1 MGFVKP
7 KTMGYFRFL
16 FSLPVALFMAPGGVK
31 AEPTP
36 WKPGV
41 SWKDLSYE
49 SLKVL
54 HDAGV
59 ASIEVSVAAVMTT
72 PAPQREEKCRQ
83 IVADA
88 QRAGV
93 ALWSGH
99 VPFGGKWDIS
109 QTDAA
114 AREKALTGIREALDV
129 CARLGLRKAVIHASA
144 EPIKPEERAGRLA
157 VARESLRTL
166 TPEFAKHGIQ
176 LAVEDLPRTCLGNTS
191 EEMLGLIQGIEGLGV
206 CLDTNH
212 LLSEKTEEF
221 AARLGPHIVTLHVS
235 DYDGLDER
243 HWMAGEG
250 IIDWQAVA
258 AALRKAN
265 YQGPFLFETSK
276 HKDGTPV
283 KLPEM
288 VDFVRGI
295 TADLTGSPPK

>member
-7 KTMGYFRFL
+7 KTMVYCSFL

-59 ASIEVSVAAVMTT
+59 ACIEVSVAAVMTT

-88 QRAGV
+88 QRGGV
-93 ALWSGH
+93 TLWSGH
-99 VPFGGKWDIS
+99 
-109 QTDAA
+109 
-114 AREKALTGIREALDV
+114 
-129 CARLGLRKAVIHASA
+129 
-144 EPIKPEERAGRLA
+144 
-157 VARESLRTL
+157 
-166 TPEFAKHGIQ
+166 AK
-176 LAVEDLPRTCLGNTS
+176 
-191 EEMLGLIQGIEGLGV
+191 
-206 CLDTNH
+206 
-212 LLSEKTEEF
+212 
-221 AARLGPHIVTLHVS
+221 
-235 DYDGLDER
+235 
-243 HWMAGEG
+243 
-250 IIDWQAVA
+250 
-258 AALRKAN
+258 

-295 TADLTGSPPK
+295 TSDLTGSPPK